1 MSSRSDISVL
11 MGRVTAAAGEYL
23 RQPMGSPQE
32 HTNRLMKRLAEWPRS
47 TWWVAAMWTLLV
59 GAYAVAA
66 LFASRGPGLTAFGD
80 IAQALA
86 AGFGC
91 VGLGLNAWHR
101 QRRARIFWM
110 LLTLGCAAWFAGQLL
125 WTYFEVIL
133 HADAPNPFMGDVIL
147 FLHPVPMIGAL
158 AVRPHDDRDDLNVRV
173 RYFDFSLLLAWW
185 VFLYVFLVIPWQY
198 IAPDL
203 MRYGSSYN
211 DLAAVENLVL
221 TAGFGLFVLRT
232 RGKWREIYLHL
243 FSASLLY
250 AAASYLS
257 NRAID
262 VQSYYTGSV
271 YDVPLVASFVWFGTA
286 GIEADR
292 LGLQPE
298 GSPAGSANEPSP
310 WPSRVA
316 RAAVISI
323 PLMAVWSMW
332 LSANPPVVRSF
343 RVGVT
348 QLVLVVAAL
357 LMFKRQSLVDR
368 DRLRLV
374 ASSREALQN
383 LQHFQT
389 QMVQT
394 EKLVSLG
401 QLAAGAA
408 HEINNPLT
416 GILGYSDL
424 LVDDT
429 SLGERQR
436 AVAEKIRALSRR
448 IKTLVGSLLSFARQ
462 VPSERTELDVNS
474 VIASALHLSN
484 LDLRNTRIEVLTFTD
499 SQVPLLRGDQ
509 NHLLQVMFNLI
520 SNAVDALEESGGG
533 KLMLRTAHDG
543 DNVIVEVS
551 DTGPGI
557 KAPAQVF
564 DPFFTTKPVGK
575 GTGLGLSIC
584 YGIVQDHGGKI
595 ECYNRPEGGAT
606 FKVTLPHALAAAR
619 EEEMA
624 AVTRER

>member
-1 MSSRSDISVL
+1 
-11 MGRVTAAAGEYL
+11 
-23 RQPMGSPQE
+23 
-32 HTNRLMKRLAEWPRS
+32 
-47 TWWVAAMWTLLV
+47 
-59 GAYAVAA
+59 
-66 LFASRGPGLTAFGD
+66 
-80 IAQALA
+80 
-86 AGFGC
+86 
-91 VGLGLNAWHR
+91 
-101 QRRARIFWM
+101 
-110 LLTLGCAAWFAGQLL
+110 
-125 WTYFEVIL
+125 
-133 HADAPNPFMGDVIL
+133 
-147 FLHPVPMIGAL
+147 
-158 AVRPHDDRDDLNVRV
+158 
-173 RYFDFSLLLAWW
+173 
-185 VFLYVFLVIPWQY
+185 
-198 IAPDL
+198 
-203 MRYGSSYN
+203 
-211 DLAAVENLVL
+211 
-221 TAGFGLFVLRT
+221 
-232 RGKWREIYLHL
+232 
-243 FSASLLY
+243 
-250 AAASYLS
+250 
-257 NRAID
+257 
-262 VQSYYTGSV
+262 YYTGSV
-271 YDVPLVASFVWFGTA
+271 YDGPLVASFVWFGTA